1 MYHLPWTL
9 LSAIL
14 NTKSS
19 RFYTVKASIE
29 YWAKDFKK
37 GTQPDEGTVV
47 SGEEQGKRLRD
58 ALCDVTRPQGLP
70 NRLWVG
76 LWGPVMNKLEI
87 THYKRAR
94 WQDNIWPANWKAVSL
109 RRENNTSRTNAVSFF
124 RSGKWKLLILSPSAG
139 MNRLKQRRTKQSQL
153 IKGCIFKQ
161 SKFK

>member
-14 NTKSS
+14 NTTSS
-19 RFYTVKASIE
+19 RFYTVKASIKC
-29 YWAKDFKK
+29 WAQDFEQ
-37 GTQPDEGTVV
+37 GTQPEEATVV
-47 SGEEQGKRLRD
+47 SCEEQGKRLRD

-76 LWGPVMNKLEI
+76 AKLESRI
-87 THYKRAR
+87 IC
-94 WQDNIWPANWKAVSL
+94 IWPADWNAVSL
-109 RRENNTSRTNAVSFF
+109 RRENKTSRTNAVSFF

>member
-19 RFYTVKASIE
+19 RFYSVKASIE
-29 YWAKDFKK
+29 YWAKDFEQ
-37 GTQPDEGTVV
+37 GTQPEEGTVV

-58 ALCDVTRPQGLP
+58 TPCDVTRPQGLP
-70 NRLWVG
+70 NR
-76 LWGPVMNKLEI
+76 I
-87 THYKRAR
+87 THYKRACL
-94 WQDNIWPANWKAVSL
+94 QANIWPADWNTFSL
-109 RRENNTSRTNAVSFF
+109 RRENNTSRTNTLSSF

-139 MNRLKQRRTKQSQL
+139 MKRLKQRRTKQSQL
-153 IKGCIFKQ
+153 IKGGIFKQ

>member
-29 YWAKDFKK
+29 CWAKDFAQ
-37 GTQPDEGTVV
+37 GTQPKEGTVV
-47 SGEEQGKRLRD
+47 SGEERGKRLRD
-58 ALCDVTRPQGLP
+58 ARCDVTRPQGLP
-70 NRLWVG
+70 NRLWG
-76 LWGPVMNKLEI
+76 RSKIGI
-87 THYKRAR
+87 THYKRACL
-94 WQDNIWPANWKAVSL
+94 QANKWPADWNAVSL
-109 RRENNTSRTNAVSFF
+109 RRENNTSRTNTVSFF
-124 RSGKWKLLILSPSAG
+124 RSGNWKLLILSPSAG

>member
-1 MYHLPWTL
+1 M
-9 LSAIL
+9 

-58 ALCDVTRPQGLP
+58 ALCDVTRPQGLS

-76 LWGPVMNKLEI
+76 LWGPVMNKLE
-87 THYKRAR
+87 
-94 WQDNIWPANWKAVSL
+94 
-109 RRENNTSRTNAVSFF
+109 SRTIKEPVDRIIYDQLTEMQFLYDVKIIRHALMQYPS
-124 RSGKWKLLILSPSAG
+124 SGVENGS
-139 MNRLKQRRTKQSQL
+139 
-153 IKGCIFKQ
+153 C
-161 SKFK
+161 